1 VLKVN
6 SLNVFD
12 RNFFGKP
19 MKEWANRKIV
29 GTLPSSNIKLDSVD
43 DFNKHFQQKLFNFKG
58 GNNVIVKDTFD
69 LETIFEKPS
78 IF

>member
-12 RNFFGKP
+12 RKFFGKS

-29 GTLPSSNIKLDSVD
+29 GTLSSSNIKLDSVD
-43 DFNKHFQQKLFNFKG
+43 DFNKHFQQKVFNFKG

-69 LETIFEKPS
+69 LEALFGKPS